1 MWQQH
6 GTAWQE
12 LLMLTAQPSIE
23 CSSFAFKESIV
34 TLLTLPVYISRYDDA
49 GIDSVAVS
57 LDT

>member
-1 MWQQH
+1 
-6 GTAWQE
+6 
-12 LLMLTAQPSIE
+12 MLTAQPSIE

-49 GIDSVAVS
+49 GIDWVAVS